1 MAELISL
8 VEIIMVFSI
17 PLAAILGGYY
27 IKLQKMKMRND
38 YNGNSSELNK
48 QVGSLIA
55 ENEEIKERLKNLEY
69 IITDEGR
76 RIDLEYEK
84 EQIRLDKENKL

>member
-1 MAELISL
+1 MAALISL
-8 VEIIMVFSI
+8 VSIIMVFSI

-27 IKLQKMKMRND
+27 IKLQRMKMSND
-38 YNGNSSELNK
+38 YNGNSSELKK
-48 QVGSLIA
+48 QVGYLMA
-55 ENEEIKERLKNLEY
+55 ENAEIKERLINLEY
-69 IITDEGR
+69 IMTDEGR